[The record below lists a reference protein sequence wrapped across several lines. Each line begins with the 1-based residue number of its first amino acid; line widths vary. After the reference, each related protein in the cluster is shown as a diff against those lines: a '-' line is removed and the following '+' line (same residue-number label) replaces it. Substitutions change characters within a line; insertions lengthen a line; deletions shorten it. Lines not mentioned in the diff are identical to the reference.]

1 MTKIQSIHAVEI
13 LDSRGIPT
21 IRGHLIF
28 DDGREVTAE
37 VPAGK
42 SVSKYEPVDLR
53 DGDGARYEGHGVSK
67 AVGYINDLIGPKLVG
82 VETTNILDVDHWLL
96 SADGSQTRAKL
107 GANTMLTIS
116 LLMLK
121 AGALTN
127 RIPVF
132 QYIHSLYTAEL
143 KIESRMQ
150 MPAPIVNII
159 NGGTHGSPTLDFQEF
174 HVIPATSNSYPDALR
189 LSTTL
194 YHEVEKV
201 LEYRN
206 VGIFVSQQGGFSPHL
221 LTNVDALEVIKEA
234 ISKTKIRL
242 GVDVFMGLDCA
253 ANGFMKD
260 GKYFLKDKQQGMSAD
275 ELGDYYSNIA
285 TEYSLL
291 FLEDPYGEDAFG
303 DWQKITKKIGE
314 TIYVAGDDL
323 ISGNKDRLKK
333 ALDHKSCNSVVIKS
347 NQYATITELM
357 EAAAELKKANVKSVF
372 SQRFGETT
380 DDVIADIAVGLGA
393 DFVKFGS
400 PNRGERVVKYNR
412 LLEISEA
419 LGPSTS
425 SGQTK

>member
-1 MTKIQSIHAVEI
+1 MAKVKSIQAQEI

-21 IRGHLIF
+21 IRGTLTF
-28 DDGREVTAE
+28 DDGRSVSTE

-42 SVSKYEPVDLR
+42 SVSKYEPIDLR
-53 DGDGARYEGHGVSK
+53 DGDTTRYEGQGVQK
-67 AVGYINDLIGPKLVG
+67 AVHYINTLIGPKLVG
-82 VETTNILDVDHWLL
+82 ADTSNILDVDHWLL
-96 SADGSQTRAKL
+96 EADGSQNREKL
-107 GANTMLTIS
+107 GANTILTIS
-116 LLMLK
+116 LLFLK
-121 AGALTN
+121 AGALAQGLP
-127 RIPVF
+127 IF
-132 QYIHSLYTAEL
+132 QYLHALYTSEF
-143 KIESRMQ
+143 KIETQ
-150 MPAPIVNII
+150 LFIPAPIVNII

-174 HVIPATSNSYPDALR
+174 HIIPATSHSFADALMM
-189 LSTTL
+189 SATL
-194 YHEVEKV
+194 YHEVQKV

-206 VGIFVSQQGGFSPHL
+206 VGIFTSQQGGFSPHL

-234 ISKTKIRL
+234 ISKSKVRL

-253 ANGFMKD
+253 ANGFTKD
-260 GKYFLKDKQQGMSAD
+260 KKYYLKDKQQGLAAD
-275 ELGDYYSNIA
+275 ELIEYLTTMA
-285 TEYSLL
+285 TEYSILL
-291 FLEDPYGEDAFG
+291 MEDPLHEDAFN
-303 DWQKITKKIGE
+303 DWQALTKKIGE

-333 ALDHKSCNSVVIKS
+333 ALDHKSCNAVIIKS

-357 EAAAELKKANVKSVF
+357 EAAAELKKAKVKSIF

-419 LGPSTS
+419 LGTV
-425 SGQTK
+425 K

>member
-1 MTKIQSIHAVEI
+1 MANIQSIHALQI

-21 IRGHLIF
+21 IRGHLIL

-53 DGDGARYEGHGVSK
+53 DGDMEAYEGLGVMR
-67 AVGYINDLIGPKLVG
+67 AVDYINSLIGPKLVG
-82 VETTNILDVDHWLL
+82 ADATNLLDVDHWLL
-96 SADGSQTRAKL
+96 EADGSQTREKL
-107 GANTMLTIS
+107 GANTMLVIS
-116 LLMLK
+116 MLMLK
-121 AGALTN
+121 AGALTQKQS
-127 RIPVF
+127 VF
-132 QYIHSLYTAEL
+132 EYCHSLYTTEF
-143 KIESRMQ
+143 KIEVGMH

-174 HVIPATSNSYPDALR
+174 HIIPATNHTYPDALQMAA
-189 LSTTL
+189 TL

-234 ISKTKIRL
+234 ISKTKVKL
-242 GVDVFMGLDCA
+242 GVDVFTGLDCA
-253 ANGFMKD
+253 ASSLIKD
-260 GKYFLKDKQQGMSAD
+260 KKYYLKDKQQGMSAD
-275 ELGDYYSNIA
+275 DLSDYYSSLA
-285 TEYSLL
+285 TEYSILL
-291 FLEDPYGEDAFG
+291 IEDPFAEDSFG
-303 DWQKITKKIGE
+303 DWQSLTSKVGS
-314 TIYVAGDDL
+314 TIYIAGDDL

-333 ALDHKSCNSVVIKS
+333 ALDHHSCNSVVIKT

-357 EAAAELKKANVKSVF
+357 EAAAELRKAKVKSVF

-380 DDVIADIAVGLGA
+380 DDVIADIAVALGA

-412 LLEISEA
+412 LLEIDTLLRAKGSA
-419 LGPSTS
+419 T
-425 SGQTK
+425 